1 MEELPLLTTEGAMLV
16 DFLSNFDTTLYPNI
30 DQDTKSKILKLHDP
44 ANNFRALGKEKV
56 EELIDKNPT
65 LLLWTIDPDESKKIS
80 LEILRI
86 FTGNCIKVCEDHDL
100 YRNVHEV
107 ALYNNISLIN
117 HSCIPNSIWSWV
129 KEDFKRK
136 QVVALKSIEKGEEIL
151 VNYSEQGP
159 EINYGSM
166 SRKFR
171 REELLEK
178 RGFLCKCSECSLE
191 GKALEDNERMRE
203 KIGGMR
209 VKIAQLVGSMD
220 LGRAMEESREMI
232 VLVKKLDIR
241 LQFLKE
247 LLGAFMVA
255 SAMEKLNMMC
265 GPDPEIFQTEAL
277 GYAIGDVGMHHY
289 EEKVEGFGMLYN
301 NRFY

>member
-1 MEELPLLTTEGAMLV
+1 MEELPLLSTEGAMLV
-16 DFLSNFDTTLYPNI
+16 DFLSEFNTTHYPNI

-44 ANNFRALGKEKV
+44 ANNFRALGMEKV

-65 LLLWTIDPDESKKIS
+65 MLLWTIDPDESLKIP

-86 FTGNCIKVCEDHDL
+86 FTGNCIKVCGDPAL
-100 YRNVHEV
+100 YQNVHEV

-129 KEDFKRK
+129 KGDFKRR
-136 QVVALKSIEKGEEIL
+136 QVKALKAIEKGQEIL

-159 EINYGSM
+159 EINYGSK
-166 SRKFR
+166 SRGFR

-178 RGFLCKCSECSLE
+178 RGFLCLCSECSLE
-191 GKALEDNERMRE
+191 GKALEDNEKMRE

-209 VKIAQLVGSMD
+209 AKVAQLVGKFHW
-220 LGRAMEESREMI
+220 GRALEESLET
-232 VLVKKLDIR
+232 LDLLKKLDIR

-247 LLGAFMVA
+247 FLGAYMVA
-255 SAMEKLNMMC
+255 SGLRKYLLL
-265 GPDPEIFQTEAL
+265 GPDPEIFLDAAL
-277 GYAIGDVGMHHY
+277 DYAIGDVYMDHY
-289 EEKVEGFGMLYN
+289 NEKAEEFDMLIHN
-301 NRFY
+301 